1 MNVFSPMF
9 DEVEPEASRR
19 HFPAPLRARREERRP
34 ASSSPA
40 RSDVTSKEETTMA
53 RNPLTASRPGFGVL
67 GGNDPF
73 LSLHREMNRLFD
85 DVLRGTAVPAAAGSQ
100 AQGDVGNF
108 VNASMNVSETEK
120 EIRITAE
127 LPGVTEQDIDV
138 SLDDDVLTIRGEKK
152 FERTDD
158 KENFHFVERS
168 YGTFQRSLRLPF
180 SVDPEQVQASFENGV
195 LTVTVPKTGR
205 QERSRRIQVQGRGAA
220 GQGTRSVQGGQ
231 AASGG
236 GSAEGEDASSRP
248 KRRST

>member
-1 MNVFSPMF
+1 
-9 DEVEPEASRR
+9 
-19 HFPAPLRARREERRP
+19 
-34 ASSSPA
+34 
-40 RSDVTSKEETTMA
+40 MA

-100 AQGDVGNF
+100 GQGDVGNF

-158 KENFHFVERS
+158 RENFHFVERS
-168 YGTFQRSLRLPF
+168 YGTFQRSLHLPF

-195 LTVTVPKTGR
+195 LTVTLPKTGR

-231 AASGG
+231 AASGV

>member
-1 MNVFSPMF
+1 
-9 DEVEPEASRR
+9 
-19 HFPAPLRARREERRP
+19 
-34 ASSSPA
+34 
-40 RSDVTSKEETTMA
+40 MA
-53 RNPLTASRPGFGVL
+53 RNPMTPFRPG
-67 GGNDPF
+67 GGMVPGDPV

-85 DVLRGTAVPAAAGSQ
+85 DVFRGAGLPAATGSQ
-100 AQGDVGNF
+100 GQGGGTF
-108 VNASMNVSETEK
+108 VNASMNVSETDK

-138 SLDDDVLTIRGEKK
+138 SLEDDMLTIRGEKK

-180 SVDPEQVQASFENGV
+180 SIDSEQVQASFENGV
-195 LTVTVPKTGR
+195 LTVTLPKTGR

-231 AASGG
+231 AASGVG
-236 GSAEGEDASSRP
+236 RAEGEDASSRP